1 MSMDIAVIT
10 AELNFLKDNPAFWQ
24 RPATIT
30 EFLGPDYLNISDR
43 VRPGLRRA
51 LVKIFGKTVSANVIS
66 RVRRA
71 LVTGGI
77 GIGKTTFAS
86 IAIPYMVHWVSCLK
100 NPQSYFNLMDGSRIA
115 FMLMSTTENQAKE
128 VLFGD
133 IKARIQHSPW
143 FKKNC
148 MYDDTFKNQLRFPKD
163 VWVLP
168 GNSAETSFEGY
179 NILGGIRDES
189 DSHKQTKDKDFAEAG
204 YDTIHARI
212 DSRFNDPKSGDHRGL
227 LIVIGQMKKASGFMA
242 KKKKEL
248 EKDPKALVV
257 SMTIW
262 DSLGWSP
269 NGSHPGFLKKDGT
282 RDSFWY
288 DVKRK
293 QIIPNLV
300 ATNLVEN
307 EFMIEVPNSYRANFD
322 NNPEKALRDLAGI
335 PPASDQPFISLVD
348 RIDECTER
356 WEESHRLKDGTV
368 PVPVGTDPV
377 RPSLGRSVVAGDSL
391 RRAMHIDIATSG
403 DGDALGLAMGHV
415 RELVDID
422 GELKPYIV
430 FDFLLRIK
438 AAPGTEIMLSD
449 VRQIIYD
456 LKDERGYRIKA
467 VTMDGFQSTDTRQ
480 QLNKRRIASDY
491 LSVDRQLA
499 PYYDLREAIYERRI
513 EFPKYMT
520 FLNRGETQ
528 TVEIARKELMEH
540 SEQGNKVD
548 HPSSG
553 SKDVADCM
561 AGVVYTLMGD
571 RAYRRVA
578 IAAPDGYGEVATDSS
593 TRSPVSFGPDT
604 SLGGS
609 LYPSS
614 SGLDGMRAP
623 VPGSSLIPDRIIA
636 PRPY

>member
-1 MSMDIAVIT
+1 MDLAVVT
-10 AELNFLKDNPAFWQ
+10 AELKFLKENPAFWQ

-30 EFLGPDYLNISDR
+30 EFLGPDYLNIADR

-51 LVKIFGKTVSANVIS
+51 LVRIFGKTVSPTVIS

-100 NPQSYFNLMDGSRIA
+100 NPQAYFNLMDGSRIA

-148 MYDDTFKNQLRFPKD
+148 MYDDAFKNQLRFPKD

-179 NILGGIRDES
+179 NILGGILDEG

-212 DSRFNDPKSGDHRGL
+212 DSRFNDPTTGDHRGL
-227 LIVIGQMKKASGFMA
+227 LICIGQMKKASGFMA

-248 EKDPKALVV
+248 EKDSKALVV

-262 DSLGWSP
+262 ESLGWAP
-269 NGSHPGFLKKDGT
+269 NGSHPGYLKKDGT

-288 DVKRK
+288 DVMRKRPV
-293 QIIPNLV
+293 PNALSGMI
-300 ATNLVEN
+300 EN
-307 EFMIEVPNSYRANFD
+307 ENMIEVPMSFRANFE

-348 RIDECTER
+348 RITECTER
-356 WEESHRLKDGTV
+356 WVESHRLKDGTV

-377 RPSLGRSVVAGDSL
+377 RPTLGPSVRALDSL
-391 RRAMHIDIATSG
+391 RRAAHIDIATSG
-403 DGDALGLAMGHV
+403 DGDALGLVMGHV
-415 RELVDID
+415 SRLVDIED
-422 GELKPYIV
+422 ELKPYIV
-430 FDFLLRIK
+430 IDFMLRIK
-438 AAPGTEIMLSD
+438 ASPGTEIMLSD
-449 VRQIIYD
+449 IRQIIYE
-456 LKDERGYRIKA
+456 LKDERNFRLKA

-513 EFPKYMT
+513 EFPPYMT
-520 FLNRGETQ
+520 YLNRGDTEV
-528 TVEIARKELMEH
+528 VEIAAKELREL

-548 HPSSG
+548 HPTKG
-553 SKDVADCM
+553 SKDVADCL

-571 RAYRRVA
+571 RTYRRVA
-578 IAAPDGYGEVATDSS
+578 MSAPDGYGEAATDSS
-593 TRSPVSFGPDT
+593 TRSPVSFGPDGG
-604 SLGGS
+604 LGGS
-609 LYPSS
+609 LYPAS
-614 SGLDGMRAP
+614 SGLDAMRAP
-623 VPGSSLIPDRIIA
+623 MPGSSLIPDRIIA